1 MDLRFRLVLPNR
13 PMGSDITEQQFL
25 RALNDHSPRFGTD
38 QLSSLP
44 GYDVER
50 KRFRLLLGGYV
61 DKWIDTGVTQD
72 GREFLRERGI
82 SRAEWFEKGRLLPYA
97 FKKKMGLVD
106 VLTVVLGVFQQKPSA
121 TFVSPAEGLEITFS
135 AYEPKFSGTSLNGLA
150 EREAK
155 RFFVWFL
162 ASDLRMKLGKCRAC
176 EIYKIKTRP
185 FYKSG
190 TYCRRCKARTSALEI
205 TRKKRQ
211 DIQRKREEAL
221 NAVLKSWKGT
231 IDWNDLRTRKRLTD
245 DMNRRLKNE
254 EKITSKWIKRDP
266 SKHRQHQP

>member
-1 MDLRFRLVLPNR
+1 MDLRFRLVLPKH
-13 PMGSDITEQQFL
+13 PMGSDITDQRFL
-25 RALNDHSPRFGTD
+25 RALNDQLPRFGTD

-44 GYDVER
+44 GYDAEQ
-50 KRFRLLLGGYV
+50 KRFQLLLRGYV
-61 DKWIDTGVTQD
+61 DKWIHTGVTHD
-72 GREFLRERGI
+72 DREFLTERGI
-82 SRAEWFEKGRLLPYA
+82 SPPERFEQGRLLPCN
-97 FKKKMGLVD
+97 FEKEMGLAD
-106 VLTVVLGVFQQKPSA
+106 VLTVALELFQQKPSEA
-121 TFVSPAEGLEITFS
+121 FVSEDGLQIVFPE
-135 AYEPKFSGTSLNGLA
+135 YEPKMADARLSSLA

-162 ASDLRMKLGKCRAC
+162 ASDLRVKLGKCRAC
-176 EIYKIKTRP
+176 GLYKIKTRK

-190 TYCRRCKARTSALEI
+190 TYCRPCKARTSAGEI

-231 IDWNDLRTRKRLTD
+231 IDWNDLMTRKRLAD
-245 DMNRRLKNE
+245 DMNRRLKND